1 MQLQDL
7 EHNSKLKNL
16 AEFENVEEIKD
27 YLETLNLSELSEIYY
42 IQSCEINRIR
52 KIILNSVN
60 DGSNSLDSKE

>member
-16 AEFENVEEIKD
+16 DEFENVEEIKD